1 LYQLGLMYM
10 ASDNRHPDRE
20 KAIGYLRHL
29 LVDYP
34 NGDLANKAA
43 RHLDQALN
51 QGAP

>member
-1 LYQLGLMYM
+1 MYM
-10 ASDNRHPDRE
+10 APDNPHPSRA

-34 NGDLANKAA
+34 DGELANKAA

-51 QGAP
+51 QGGD